1 MEKESSFTLTIS
13 DLIQRAQP
21 LTAAASLVPSRPIS
35 TLGPHNNSDENHRRK
50 SSSDTCR
57 NTGLQTLKP
66 LNQPTPLIGT
76 LTLPSIPK
84 SSSRIKCN
92 CFQFSDDSATI
103 CCGILDFDPKMID
116 QRIRVL
122 AWNFIP
128 LQCGDGG
135 VKGGFLEIITWEF
148 CRSFSGNVCSLSDF
162 GSFCLTLGGCDVNEN
177 SAANCLMFGLIE
189 SISPVSVVPCAGGE
203 TGSRNISGFLANV
216 RVCKCKICAAKLL
229 VSQLKDLS
237 EENVGD
243 HSFTKTVIVYFCGLT
258 SAWHPVIS
266 RFIGGIVLLTG
277 LKKKLVFISKEVSQL
292 MYVTTDEASFHIA
305 KLFKQRG
312 FVCNSDVRGEGEC
325 GSYTGIVTGLYMQG
339 MVVELDQDVILL
351 LTEQHLTVPHC
362 VRVGAIVT
370 LKNVHFVDPKFR
382 WGKMLIL
389 GACCRTSV
397 YVESFSPL
405 ETGCH
410 SRSCSP
416 SSLQKCINS
425 LSFAAR
431 LWALLVISC
440 FGKKFAGIL
449 SEKEIFGSKHNEGL
463 AQKYASSYLPTSAF
477 QIRQGLMLEFCKHNL
492 CSVGNEAHYGHLRL
506 VLPIANLISYYE
518 ASWKKIL
525 DDQDNFSGLVYDSNQ
540 KKPLCCEGR
549 SYVQSVKR
557 VFHTEEIGVLVL
569 GTLKVSLSSGKLQ
582 LVDATGY
589 IDIMTDLPTTWD
601 FDRIFE
607 AKKFRLIIEG
617 IPPKLVDLDSTIHQ
631 PLSCRSIFSNDLP
644 LEKMKTSIYLYA
656 DKDSRSCSLFFDSKG
671 NSHELENGKYHL
683 IMLTHKF
690 PIQQKFQGDLAKL
703 SNIFAEAIVLPWD
716 LLVAGKYEDTV
727 TNYVENITRPEKH
740 RSNKRCKVEQA
751 CVDAS
756 NIGLNESMNRLRGQ
770 FTLKTCASNH
780 PIELPC
786 LIASKGKKIHYHAKM
801 VSVCKPSKRKVL
813 LEFSPDSLCVYEVM
827 KIGCCYLIK
836 HHEEDNLRP
845 RKENPQ
851 ISRAKLSISSEN
863 RVRKVRFSSIETLRN
878 SDVFPSC
885 NLHNSSDEIILEGP
899 HRVEISGLDSDV
911 HSDIN
916 VFVPSGD
923 VTLLEKAIKDSS
935 SEESDIHG
943 HGEPMTNAS
952 VCHTLPEGNLITLQ
966 GVVMSFHDC
975 SGDNCPV
982 PGQGYLPMFL
992 RGNGG
997 VCFHVLVDNQTLR
1010 IFCDLSKQTY
1020 PVGLGTN
1027 VYATFH
1033 RILVLSA
1040 QNRYVMTPVSFI
1052 TIKDTILTNGHLT
1065 DEFNDPSRTGTET
1078 VGLFS
1083 VASPNTVP
1091 TILISDA
1098 LQLSELKPLKFRCR
1112 IVGVYTLV
1120 FEKTKTTAVS
1130 RSCFGIPFAGFII
1143 DDGSS
1148 SCCCWV
1154 DSERAKALLGLEFED
1169 HLRKDSAE
1177 SFGRSKA
1184 RKRSNIGRLNRVLE
1198 RHNRIVVKNY
1208 GHIFDPSSQQ
1218 LAFLVNSDK
1227 SLRSSDEDLLRN
1239 SINYAFLRPSWTI
1252 VGNLMDEKTSNWLGE
1267 RLMELDILFPS
1278 LLNVWL
1284 TSICHTDML
1293 AEARNIIQELV

>member
-362 VRVGAIVT
+362 VRVGAI
-370 LKNVHFVDPKFR
+370 
-382 WGKMLIL
+382 
-389 GACCRTSV
+389 
-397 YVESFSPL
+397 
-405 ETGCH
+405 
-410 SRSCSP
+410 
-416 SSLQKCINS
+416 
-425 LSFAAR
+425 
-431 LWALLVISC
+431 
-440 FGKKFAGIL
+440 
-449 SEKEIFGSKHNEGL
+449 
-463 AQKYASSYLPTSAF
+463 
-477 QIRQGLMLEFCKHNL
+477 QGLMLEFCKHNL

-506 VLPIANLISYYE
+506 VSLT
-518 ASWKKIL
+518 
-525 DDQDNFSGLVYDSNQ
+525 NQ

-607 AKKFRLIIEG
+607 
-617 IPPKLVDLDSTIHQ
+617 
-631 PLSCRSIFSNDLP
+631 
-644 LEKMKTSIYLYA
+644 
-656 DKDSRSCSLFFDSKG
+656 
-671 NSHELENGKYHL
+671 
-683 IMLTHKF
+683 
-690 PIQQKFQGDLAKL
+690 FQGDLAKL